1 MSHLAENT
9 LFAPDLPQIAS
20 HYSAD
25 AKITLYLGDVMDLLR
40 TMPKESVNL
49 IVTSPPY
56 NMGKEYENRVS
67 VDAYL
72 NNQKTVISELYRIL
86 RNDGSICW
94 QVGNYVEDG
103 EVYPLDILFY
113 ELFKKFGF
121 PDSNGKDT
129 ITSGELS

>member
-1 MSHLAENT
+1 MTQETENS
-9 LFAPDLPQIAS
+9 LFAPDSPQIAEV
-20 HYSAD
+20 YTTD
-25 AKITLYLGDVMDLLR
+25 ASIVLYHGDVADLLK
-40 TMPKESVNL
+40 TIPNESVNL